1 MNLTMSLYS
10 EGSLVREREGA
21 RGTDEVSASSG
32 TPTTSAFAAPDDHL
46 READSWGL
54 TKQITNLTGEPHLR
68 PNVGPGELANEAE

>member
-10 EGSLVREREGA
+10 EGFAGKREKEQEKPMR
-21 RGTDEVSASSG
+21 SAHLRA
-32 TPTTSAFAAPDDHL
+32 PTSSAFAAPDDHF

-54 TKQITNLTGEPHLR
+54 TKQITNLTGKPHLR